1 MDGSGSILTLVCM
14 FFGVLAIVYFGA
26 VFCIEYCYAKQDAVA
41 RSAQA
46 LEIAPGVTLMR
57 GLQCFFGQGS
67 RWKVSKGV
75 VYVESGFPDETGE
88 HRFANGIELVLC
100 VDPKAG
106 RIEVV
111 TCRLAGGYNAE
122 NLIDAMVRAASG
134 A

>member
-1 MDGSGSILTLVCM
+1 MDGVGRLLAWGILTPIAM
-14 FFGVLAIVYFGA
+14 YIGAIVY
-26 VFCIEYCYAKQDAVA
+26 VSRSYARDQALICP
-41 RSAQA
+41 AQK

-88 HRFANGIELVLC
+88 HRFVNGIELVLC

-122 NLIDAMVRAASG
+122 NLIDALIRAASG